1 MAIFGYQIN
10 CQYLPLL
17 IKIWLQQIA
26 FMIEITFDIHNL
38 VMGGG
43 QGCLDSFAGE
53 NSFPHW
59 SLSGMV
65 ASGMK
70 GAIFT
75 LLCLLLYDRLVF

>member
-43 QGCLDSFAGE
+43 AR
-53 NSFPHW
+53 
-59 SLSGMV
+59 LS
-65 ASGMK
+65 
-70 GAIFT
+70 
-75 LLCLLLYDRLVF
+75 